1 MSPSATRLGVSP
13 PTESDR
19 NGCPKCGHTEAETD
33 TIATSG
39 SGLTKM
45 FDIQNRQFTV
55 VSCTNCGFS
64 ELYRGRS
71 SGNMIDLFFG

>member
-1 MSPSATRLGVSP
+1 MSPPADD
-13 PTESDR
+13 DR
-19 NGCPKCGHTEAETD
+19 EGCPKCGHAEAETD

-71 SGNMIDLFFG
+71 SGNMIDLFLG